1 MILPSLTFVYDRKK
15 VATTTKEASVE
26 LRISHER
33 KSKYMAT
40 GIRLLPKHWRGH
52 YVTNRPD
59 AAELND
65 ALDLI
70 VQRVRKIINDM
81 VDDGNLN
88 INEIPSRLAVA
99 TADKKS
105 FLEFCEE
112 RVHVRVYGKKG
123 DTKERYERF
132 MRWLR
137 EWGRIIYFSDV
148 TDNNI
153 MKMDSELADTGM
165 KNYSKWQNYHR
176 FMNSFILDAI
186 DEGYMKRNPYKW
198 LHIEKD
204 KTNGLHKHLT
214 PKEFHR
220 IEKAKMP
227 TASLERVRDLFV
239 FQTYTCLS
247 YVDMAGFDK
256 SKLVDGVYS
265 GRRGKT
271 GKEFSFALI
280 GGAKRVW
287 EKYNGTLP
295 IISNVKYN
303 SYLKLVAQS
312 AKVDKKITCHWA
324 RHTGATMMLNDG
336 VDAEVIAN
344 ILGDSVRQVRETY
357 AKMLDT
363 TVATTMRDYEKRLG
377 KR

>member
-1 MILPSLTFVYDRKK
+1 MILPSLKFVYDRKN
-15 VATTTKEASVE
+15 VATTTKESVVE
-26 LRISHER
+26 LRITFER
-33 KSKYMAT
+33 KSKFMST

-52 YVTNRPD
+52 YVANRPD

-65 ALDLI
+65 ALDMLM
-70 VQRVRKIINDM
+70 VKVRKVINDM
-81 VDDGNLN
+81 AGEGCMN
-88 INEIPSRLAVA
+88 IGEIPSRLAA
-99 TADKKS
+99 TTADKKS
-105 FLEFCEE
+105 FLDFCDE
-112 RVHVRVYGKKG
+112 RVRVRTYNKKD
-123 DTKERYERF
+123 DTTERYERF

-137 EWGRIIYFSDV
+137 QWGRIVYFSDV
-148 TDNNI
+148 TDANI
-153 MKMDSELADTGM
+153 MKMDGELADTGM

-186 DEGYMKRNPYKW
+186 DEGYMRRNPYRW
-198 LHIEKD
+198 LHIAKD

-214 PKEFHR
+214 PDEFRR
-220 IEKAKMP
+220 IERAKMP

-247 YVDMAGFDK
+247 YTDMAGFDEK
-256 SKLVDGVYS
+256 KLIDGVYS

-280 GGAKRVW
+280 GGARRVLD
-287 EKYNGTLP
+287 KYDGRLP

-303 SYLKLVAQS
+303 AYLKLVAQS
-312 AKVDKKITCHWA
+312 AKVDKNITCHWA

-336 VDAEVIAN
+336 VDAEVIAK

-363 TVATTMRDYEKRLG
+363 TVASTMRSYEKRL
-377 KR
+377 KK